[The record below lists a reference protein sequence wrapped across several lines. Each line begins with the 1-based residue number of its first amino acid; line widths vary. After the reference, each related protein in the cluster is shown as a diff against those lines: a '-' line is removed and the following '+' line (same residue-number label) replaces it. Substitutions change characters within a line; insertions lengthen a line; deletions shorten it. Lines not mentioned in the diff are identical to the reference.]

1 MFKYNKNYYE
11 IVKNYYD
18 SQKANYEKNGNHP
31 AFEAGTV
38 WSIIKSSLKKRKID
52 NLDEY
57 KDDMDYRRLI
67 IQIVID
73 LREVED
79 GAYATGDDNMGSS
92 LDSASTSL
100 LDDVWF
106 CKDQEV
112 VDFFVAN
119 MTPPL

>member
-1 MFKYNKNYYE
+1 MFKYNKAFYE
-11 IVKNYYD
+11 IVKKYYD

-38 WSIIKSSLKKRKID
+38 LSIIKSSLKKWKLD

-67 IQIVID
+67 IQIVLD
-73 LREVED
+73 LRDLED
-79 GAYATGDDNMGSS
+79 VAYATDDDNLGSS

-112 VDFFVAN
+112 VDYFVAN